1 MSKETAFA
9 VFCLESYKV
18 YKSLTGKQPAEGLAH
33 VLQVGMAGNHPVR
46 LVNQEK

>member
-18 YKSLTGKQPAEGLAH
+18 YKSLTANKRQNCFAATVCLTI
-33 VLQVGMAGNHPVR
+33 
-46 LVNQEK
+46 